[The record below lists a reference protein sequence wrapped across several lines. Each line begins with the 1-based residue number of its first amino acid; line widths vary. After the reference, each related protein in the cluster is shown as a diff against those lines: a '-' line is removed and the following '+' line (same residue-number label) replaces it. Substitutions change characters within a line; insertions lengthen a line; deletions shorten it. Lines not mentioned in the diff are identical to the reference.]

1 MKNKKLLKFITV
13 AFFLIF
19 IFSVPIITFFS
30 EDKKIS
36 EIENK
41 ILTQFPRLSLDNIY
55 SKRFMKN
62 FDNYTSDQFPFRPSF
77 IKLKNTYSYII
88 GQREFRDIYIGK
100 NNRLM
105 EKYEFNK
112 KAVDENISNI
122 LSMSYYMYEI
132 KNIKSKLMVVPT
144 SIAFYK
150 NDLPSFSISDNQKDS
165 LDYIDKNILDKNYIS
180 FYTPYNVLDK
190 NKNKYIYFN
199 TDHHWTQLG
208 AYISYLD
215 MFNYKY
221 NDKTLFNNYKKV
233 SNDFYGTYYS
243 KALLPMIKGDS
254 IYSYSDFNNFK
265 IEINFDETYNTLY
278 DNSKLKGKN
287 KYQYFLHGDPGFAV
301 ISGNKNKSNEIIV
314 FKDSYAHSFIP
325 FLTNNYGKIHVVDPR
340 YYNIDLEDYLNE
352 NPNISDAL
360 FINNIQSFNSNF
372 YKKFN

>member
-122 LSMSYYMYEI
+122 LSMSYYMYET

-150 NDLPSFSISDNQKDS
+150 NDLPSFSISNNQKDS

-208 AYISYLD
+208 AYLSYLD

-233 SNDFYGTYYS
+233 SNDFYGTYSS

>member
-19 IFSVPIITFFS
+19 IFSVPVITFFS

-41 ILTQFPRLSLDNIY
+41 ILTQFPRLSLDNIS
-55 SKRFMKN
+55 SKRFMKD
-62 FDNYTSDQFPFRPSF
+62 FDNYTSDQFPFRTSF
-77 IKLKNTYSYII
+77 IKLKNTYNYII
-88 GQREFRDIYIGK
+88 GQREFRDIYVGK
-100 NNRLM
+100 DNKLM

-112 KAVDENISNI
+112 KSVDENISNI
-122 LSMSYYMYEI
+122 LSISSYMYKT

-150 NDLPSFSISDNQKDS
+150 NDLPSFAINDNQKDS
-165 LDYIDKNILDKNYIS
+165 LNYINKNILNKNYIS

-221 NDKTLFNNYKKV
+221 DDKILFNNYNKV

-254 IYSYSDFNNFK
+254 IYSYSNFNNFK
-265 IEINFDETYNTLY
+265 IEIDFDKTYDTLY
-278 DNSKLKGKN
+278 DNDKLNGKN
-287 KYQYFLHGDPGFAV
+287 KYQYFLHGDPAFA
-301 ISGNKNKSNEIIV
+301 IIYGDKNKSNEVIV
-314 FKDSYAHSFIP
+314 FKDSYAHNLLP
-325 FLTNNYGKIHVVDPR
+325 FLTNNYSKIHVVDPR
-340 YYNIDLEDYLNE
+340 YYNIDLEDYLNK
-352 NPNISDAL
+352 NHNITEAL
-360 FINNIQSFNSNF
+360 FINNIQSFNSTF
-372 YKKFN
+372 YK

>member
-1 MKNKKLLKFITV
+1 MKNKNLLKFITV

-19 IFSVPIITFFS
+19 IFSLPVITFFS

-41 ILTQFPRLSLDNIY
+41 ILTQFPKLSLDNIS

-62 FDNYTSDQFPFRPSF
+62 FDNYTSDQFPFRPSC

-88 GQREFRDIYIGK
+88 GQREFRNIYIGK
-100 NNRLM
+100 DNRLM

-112 KAVDENISNI
+112 KAIDENISNI
-122 LSMSYYMYEI
+122 LSVSSYMYKT
-132 KNIKSKLMVVPT
+132 KNIKSKLMVIPT

-165 LDYIDKNILDKNYIS
+165 LDYIDKNISDNNYLS

-190 NKNKYIYFN
+190 NKDKYIYFN

-254 IYSYSDFNNFK
+254 IYSYNDFNNFK

-287 KYQYFLHGDPGFAV
+287 KYQYFLHGDPAFAV

-325 FLTNNYGKIHVVDPR
+325 FLTNNYSKIHVVDPR
-340 YYNIDLEDYLNE
+340 YYNIDLEDYLNK
-352 NPNISDAL
+352 NPNINEAL
-360 FINNIQSFNSNF
+360 FINNIQSLNSTF
-372 YKKFN
+372 YKKLT

>member
-150 NDLPSFSISDNQKDS
+150 NDLPSFSISNNQKDS

>member
-122 LSMSYYMYEI
+122 LSMSYYMYET

-150 NDLPSFSISDNQKDS
+150 NDLPSFSISNNQKDS
-165 LDYIDKNILDKNYIS
+165 LNYIDKNILDKNYIS

>member
-325 FLTNNYGKIHVVDPR
+325 FLTNNYSKIHVVDPR
-340 YYNIDLEDYLNE
+340 YYNIDLEDYLNK

-360 FINNIQSFNSNF
+360 FINNIQSLNSTF
-372 YKKFN
+372 YKKLN

>member
-13 AFFLIF
+13 AFFLTF

-41 ILTQFPRLSLDNIY
+41 ILTQFPKLSLDNIS

-88 GQREFRDIYIGK
+88 GQREFRNIYVGK
-100 NNRLM
+100 DNRLM
-105 EKYEFNK
+105 EKYNFNK
-112 KAVDENISNI
+112 KAIDENISNI
-122 LSMSYYMYEI
+122 LSVSSYMYKT

>member
-19 IFSVPIITFFS
+19 IFSVPVITFFS

-41 ILTQFPRLSLDNIY
+41 ILTQFPRLSLDNIS
-55 SKRFMKN
+55 SKRFMKD
-62 FDNYTSDQFPFRPSF
+62 FDNYTSDQFPFRTSF
-77 IKLKNTYSYII
+77 IKLKNTYNYII
-88 GQREFRDIYIGK
+88 GQREFRDIYVGK
-100 NNRLM
+100 DNKLM

-112 KAVDENISNI
+112 KAIDENISNI
-122 LSMSYYMYEI
+122 LSISSYMYKT

-144 SIAFYK
+144 SISFYK
-150 NDLPSFSISDNQKDS
+150 NDLPSFSINDNQKDS
-165 LDYIDKNILDKNYIS
+165 LNYINKNILNKNYIS

-221 NDKTLFNNYKKV
+221 DDKILFNNYKKV

-287 KYQYFLHGDPGFAV
+287 KYQYFLHGDPAFAV
-301 ISGNKNKSNEIIV
+301 ISGNKNNSNEIIV

-340 YYNIDLEDYLNE
+340 YYNIDLEDYLNK
-352 NPNISDAL
+352 NPNINEAL
-360 FINNIQSFNSNF
+360 FINNIQSLNSTF
-372 YKKFN
+372 YKKLT